1 MGESHQALPI
11 WWKCDGVL
19 LEKMTCYIDWVGTQ
33 AGHKSTK
40 GAALRD
46 RSFIRATSSGGRQK
60 GRLALRKVLSNQGTS
75 IQIHLGLRI

>member
-1 MGESHQALPI
+1 VKLIKHCQFCG
-11 WWKCDGVL
+11 KCGGTF
-19 LEKMTCYIDWVGTQ
+19 LEKMTCYDDWVTQ

-75 IQIHLGLRI
+75 IQIYLGLWV